1 MNEQRPNPVSFWTSR
16 IALYLILGLFGLIV
30 IFPLIFMMIASLKT
44 PTDYRSNPR
53 RLLPFTQ
60 ENGSFNGQPARL
72 YEFEVDGDSA
82 TYVEAVENAEANR
95 VNKVNLGFFARPS
108 DLQDA
113 LDENEHSTVAQSQT
127 YIPVLEVPLRGIDAS
142 ADGEFDLRDAGTSA
156 RLTRRDETITR
167 GTKFDGAT
175 QIREYSTYDVIAMPP
190 SLQTDAIS
198 LNTPSQ
204 PLMVAI
210 ESAQEEGVE
219 VESVSLN
226 AYGTADF
233 GDELEITATGESM
246 ILTDSTGDEDDYDV
260 FNITHDGETEQLLLV
275 SNPALSVFVNVDDSS
290 EAIVAFEDNNRRAEF
305 LEFQVENYN
314 QLFEL
319 ENFDRS
325 LINTIFV
332 TVLVVLGQVTTSVM
346 GGYAFSRIRF
356 AGRDTLFLLYLGS
369 IMIPFVVLIVP
380 MYRLMVEI
388 GWQERIVSLII
399 PWIFTAYGTF
409 LMRQFFM
416 SIPVEIEEAA
426 LLDGAGR
433 MRILWQIF
441 VPLSTP
447 AIATQAIFTFLY
459 AWNSFLWP
467 LFMFGDQPSDSRVLT
482 LSLISLANRASS
494 GEPNLVFTGAAV
506 TILPPVIVFILAQ
519 KYFVEGVAT
528 SGLKG

>member
-1 MNEQRPNPVSFWTSR
+1 MQEHRPISFWTSR

-30 IFPLIFMMIASLKT
+30 IFPLVFMIVASLKT

-60 ENGSFNGQPARL
+60 EDGEFNGQSARL
-72 YEFEVDGDSA
+72 YEFEVDGEPV
-82 TYVEAVENAEANR
+82 TFVEAVENAEANR
-95 VNKVNLGFFARPS
+95 VNKVNLGFFARPA
-108 DLQDA
+108 DLQAA
-113 LDENEHSTVAQSQT
+113 LNDDEHSIVAQSQT
-127 YIPVLEVPLRGIDAS
+127 YVPALEIPLRGIDAS
-142 ADGEFDLRDAGTSA
+142 ADGEFDLRDAGSSA
-156 RLTRRDETITR
+156 TLIRRDATVTR
-167 GTKFDGAT
+167 GTKFNGRT
-175 QIREYSTYDVIAMPP
+175 TIRQYNTYDVIAMPP
-190 SLQTDAIS
+190 TLQTDVIS
-198 LNTPSQ
+198 VDTPSA
-204 PLMVAI
+204 PLLVALV
-210 ESAQEEGVE
+210 SAREEELE
-219 VESVSLN
+219 VASVPMI
-226 AYGTADF
+226 AYSTGDF
-233 GDELEITATGESM
+233 GEELVITATGESM
-246 ILTDSTGDEDDYDV
+246 VLTDVAGDEDDYDV
-260 FNITHDGETEQLLLV
+260 FDITFNGRTEQVLLV
-275 SNPALSVFVNVDDSS
+275 SNPALSIFVNVDDSDQ
-290 EAIVAFEDNNRRAEF
+290 AIVAFEDDNKRAEF
-305 LEFQVENYN
+305 LQFQFENYN
-314 QLFEL
+314 ELFEL

-332 TVLVVLGQVTTSVM
+332 TLLVVLGQVATSVM
-346 GGYAFSRIRF
+346 GGYAFSRIHF

-426 LLDGAGR
+426 LLDGASR
-433 MRILWQIF
+433 MRILWRIF

-467 LFMFGDQPSDSRVLT
+467 LFMFGDKPSESRVLT